1 MITSFSKYQGTG
13 NDFVIIDNRE
23 GQFPAQDFNFI
34 ARLCDRRF
42 GIGADG
48 LILVQE
54 VAGFDFEMRYYNAD
68 GRLGS
73 MCGNGARCAVA
84 FAHTLNLFE
93 SKTHFLA
100 VDGPHDAFFLGDRV
114 RLLMQ
119 DVNDIEEVGNDFF
132 LDTGSPHYVQFVED
146 LQQLDVATAGRAI
159 RYNDRFREEGTNVN
173 FLELKDQHLAIRTYE
188 RGVENETFSCGTGVV
203 ASAIT
208 AFRTG
213 IAKDPERILLK
224 AIGGDLSVSL
234 ESNGAH
240 RFSNIWLEGPAT
252 FVFEGSIDR

>member
-1 MITSFSKYQGTG
+1 M
-13 NDFVIIDNRE
+13 
-23 GQFPAQDFNFI
+23 
-34 ARLCDRRF
+34 
-42 GIGADG
+42 
-48 LILVQE
+48 
-54 VAGFDFEMRYYNAD
+54 
-68 GRLGS
+68 
-73 MCGNGARCAVA
+73 
-84 FAHTLNLFE
+84 LFR
-93 SKTHFLA
+93 S
-100 VDGPHDAFFLGDRV
+100 
-114 RLLMQ
+114 
-119 DVNDIEEVGNDFF
+119 IEEVGNDFF

-224 AIGGDLSVSL
+224 ARSEERRVGKECRSRWSPY
-234 ESNGAH
+234 H
-240 RFSNIWLEGPAT
+240 
-252 FVFEGSIDR
+252 